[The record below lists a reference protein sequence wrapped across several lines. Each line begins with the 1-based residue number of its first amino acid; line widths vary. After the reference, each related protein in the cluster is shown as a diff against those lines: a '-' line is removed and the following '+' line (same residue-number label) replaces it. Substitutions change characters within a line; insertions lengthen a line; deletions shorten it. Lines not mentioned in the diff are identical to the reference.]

1 MNVGQMAR
9 NQRMMYDFINRGTN
23 SSYTAQMQS
32 QLSSMG
38 GFGASAKTDSTSNLL
53 QSMGISGLQGRTARE
68 MAQYQMRVQGAQ
80 GAAPAQQ
87 AASTGLDASALTER
101 FSVRQ
106 QYAPISD
113 EATEA
118 MQQLALKDAMN
129 SVGSTGVDS
138 AERTKLIREQLQSV
152 DPSQRTASFN
162 TMNKVWESE
171 MDRIGNFIKEKD
183 ASWQDWGDEFD
194 TSILK
199 DYKPGVNVWV

>member
-9 NQRMMYDFINRGTN
+9 NQRMMYDFINRGAGG
-23 SSYTAQMQS
+23 SYAAQMQS
-32 QLSSMG
+32 QLSSAG
-38 GFGASAKTDSTSNLL
+38 GFGSSARADSTSSLL
-53 QSMGISGLQGRTARE
+53 QSMGISGLQGRTVRE

-80 GAAPAQQ
+80 GAASAQQ
-87 AASTGLDASALTER
+87 TASGLDTSALTER
-101 FSVRQ
+101 FFVRQ

-129 SVGSTGVDS
+129 SIGSTGVDS
-138 AERTKLIREQLQSV
+138 AERTKLIREQLQGV

-171 MDRIGNFIKEKD
+171 MDRIGKFIQEKD
-183 ASWQDWGDEFD
+183 ASWQDWGDDFD